1 MKKIK
6 DDHIKEIE
14 NLNKKAIELKA
25 EITVIKWFSKKVAI
39 KSLIISYYF
48 IIKRL

>member
-6 DDHIKEIE
+6 DDHLKEIE

-25 EITVIKWFSKKVAI
+25 EITVIKSFPKMVAI
-39 KSLIISYYF
+39 KSLIM
-48 IIKRL
+48 